1 MGKEWSQAQKKP
13 RGWWWKI
20 PLVFIL
26 LIFITLSILIF
37 KLNSVALSQIN
48 SVLAESLSTG
58 GHLDSLNLQLLEGDL
73 TISGLTINPPEGFD
87 AIPPLS
93 MKNFKLSV
101 ETESLFDQPVIIN
114 KITLDELAITLV
126 RDKQGG
132 LSVLHLLPNGNE
144 TSTEARDKQSNDIKT
159 DVQTPEID
167 TKEPIQV
174 PAVLVKSTRINS
186 LTLQV
191 IDHLIGEKWTA
202 NVTLDMAIDNLQLN
216 DLMNKDIFVDH
227 LNLAI
232 SKLSI
237 DQVPGFGDEKL
248 LSLKQLSIS
257 TDQLNMASE
266 ELLVNRIALDTLSS
280 SIQTNAQGLSNIQ
293 ALSDAFIGEP
303 APNTGVSATESQPD
317 ASSPTPQKML
327 PVVNIGHLL
336 VNNSS
341 LTYSDAAIAGKLM
354 TFPLSNIEFDA
365 RQLRLFDN
373 NPEAVPAS
381 ISLAFELKQPNSLP
395 NAYIGAIA
403 VMGPV
408 NTGIPAINSQIRI
421 GGFKLDTIDPLIP
434 PSSRTALGADG
445 FDAAVA
451 IALNHQSINLNASL
465 LSDQNIAYNAIAIK
479 GPITAPAIEM
489 GAILAGVYSRLSDGL
504 LNVGKG
510 GLNAGLDIASSGVDI
525 AEAVGSGTLSIGKN
539 LGISLF
545 EAGTGLVTLDQQQLS
560 EGLVGTSKGTL
571 DIGFDSVAESGN
583 VAKGGIKGSYQ
594 NLDGS
599 SSLRAW
605 NEGIKS
611 RYEHSMQKAEGA
623 LSQMAYPPT
632 IQ

>member
-1 MGKEWSQAQKKP
+1 MP
-13 RGWWWKI
+13 
-20 PLVFIL
+20 
-26 LIFITLSILIF
+26 
-37 KLNSVALSQIN
+37 
-48 SVLAESLSTG
+48 
-58 GHLDSLNLQLLEGDL
+58 DSC
-73 TISGLTINPPEGFD
+73 
-87 AIPPLS
+87 
-93 MKNFKLSV
+93 
-101 ETESLFDQPVIIN
+101 
-114 KITLDELAITLV
+114 
-126 RDKQGG
+126 
-132 LSVLHLLPNGNE
+132 
-144 TSTEARDKQSNDIKT
+144 
-159 DVQTPEID
+159 
-167 TKEPIQV
+167 
-174 PAVLVKSTRINS
+174 
-186 LTLQV
+186 
-191 IDHLIGEKWTA
+191 
-202 NVTLDMAIDNLQLN
+202 
-216 DLMNKDIFVDH
+216 
-227 LNLAI
+227 
-232 SKLSI
+232 
-237 DQVPGFGDEKL
+237 
-248 LSLKQLSIS
+248 
-257 TDQLNMASE
+257 
-266 ELLVNRIALDTLSS
+266 
-280 SIQTNAQGLSNIQ
+280 
-293 ALSDAFIGEP
+293 
-303 APNTGVSATESQPD
+303 
-317 ASSPTPQKML
+317 
-327 PVVNIGHLL
+327 
-336 VNNSS
+336 
-341 LTYSDAAIAGKLM
+341 
-354 TFPLSNIEFDA
+354 
-365 RQLRLFDN
+365 LFDN